1 MPEAQAEI
9 EVQLKRVQKERAVA
23 EEELAHWRRRVKPAG
38 NRGEPILKKSTEGRV
53 AELQATVARLLAQER
68 ALGARGA
75 HGGN

>member
-9 EVQLKRVQKERAVA
+9 DVQLKSVQKERAVA

-38 NRGEPILKKSTEGRV
+38 NRGEPILKKSAEGRV
-53 AELQATVARLLAQER
+53 AELQATVAKLLAEER
-68 ALGARGA
+68 VLAARVI